1 MKVNPA
7 EFKPEGISIEA
18 SSGEQKLIN
27 IFRGFS
33 EVEKKNIL
41 AELTARGAAAKRE
54 RESTQRCIRN
64 DADRAAR
71 REKSNEKR

>member
-1 MKVNPA
+1 M
-7 EFKPEGISIEA
+7 PEGISIEA

-64 DADRAAR
+64 DADRAVR
-71 REKSNEKR
+71 REKINENR